1 MGRAYRS
8 DDTEQ
13 VDRAAMED
21 VAVDDVMD
29 EIVVVDF
36 AEMPSRR
43 DDAAETRS
51 VSSRSRMR
59 EQLEEDI
66 RAYLARGGEIHRAPP
81 VPPHSHHV

>member
-51 VSSRSRMR
+51 VSSRSRIR

-81 VPPHSHHV
+81 VLPHSHHV

>member
-51 VSSRSRMR
+51 VSSRSRIR

-81 VPPHSHHV
+81 VQPHSHHV